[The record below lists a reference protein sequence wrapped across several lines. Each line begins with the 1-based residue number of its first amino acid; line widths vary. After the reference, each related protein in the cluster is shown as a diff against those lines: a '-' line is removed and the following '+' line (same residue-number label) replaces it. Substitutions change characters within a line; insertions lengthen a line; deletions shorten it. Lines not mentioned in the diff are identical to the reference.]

1 MPLKVAT
8 VGKEQAGGG
17 NMADVALDVASA
29 SSTSIH
35 SLSGRA
41 DSKAASQYRA
51 AVIIVN
57 KVDCP
62 IHAVSPQRVS
72 KVLSAVPVPG
82 QC

>member
-1 MPLKVAT
+1 
-8 VGKEQAGGG
+8 
-17 NMADVALDVASA
+17 MADVALDVASA
-29 SSTSIH
+29 PSTSIH
-35 SLSGRA
+35 SLSARA

-57 KVDCP
+57 KVDRA